1 MSHSSHVLRL
11 LLMSPSII
19 CFTEH
24 VLQTTLRQKQ
34 HCFFLLIILNSLKHN
49 MQYFCFYLA
58 APPVGFIDAY
68 LMSGFRLSGKFS
80 SFISSTKL
88 SFLSSFYSLFSLKLL
103 ARENFPFLLLEEVSV
118 VLGDTCLSVYSWKSC
133 KDSSSVCSVVTV
145 SSSLSRLL
153 PNDL

>member
-24 VLQTTLRQKQ
+24 VLQTTFRQKQ

-49 MQYFCFYLA
+49 MQYFYFCLA

-80 SFISSTKL
+80 SFISSTML
-88 SFLSSFYSLFSLKLL
+88 SFLSSFYSLFSLKLF
-103 ARENFPFLLLEEVSV
+103 AKENFPFLLFEVVSV
-118 VLGDTCLSVYSWKSC
+118 VLGDMCLSGYSWKSC
-133 KDSSSVCSVVTV
+133 RDSSSVCSVVTV
-145 SSSLSRLL
+145 SSSLSRLV